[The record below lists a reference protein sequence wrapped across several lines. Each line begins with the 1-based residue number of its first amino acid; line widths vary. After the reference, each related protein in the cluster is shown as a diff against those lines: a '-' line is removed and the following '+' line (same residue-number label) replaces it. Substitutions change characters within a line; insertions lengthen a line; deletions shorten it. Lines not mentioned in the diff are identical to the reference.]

1 MKAGKTS
8 WLAAAAVAVAIFSLA
23 AAPAA
28 GKHHKHHKKA
38 LPRPPATFFGVV
50 GDATNPSDLVRMKA
64 AGVDTIR
71 LLLYWAAAENTP
83 GTYDWSTYD
92 NLIGNVASAGL
103 IPHVQFA
110 ASPAWISSNQNRPPI
125 YSDLQKTAWTNFL
138 TAFTQRYGRGG
149 AFWRDHPGL
158 PYEPV
163 VSFEIWNEANLNREW
178 GGPPN
183 PDDYYTLL
191 ELSAGAINQVDPAA
205 TIIIGGLFPFPSP
218 SFGMGAKGFLR
229 GLYAHPGARGLV
241 DALALHPFTPRV
253 ADLVPTALIFRKLL
267 GKLGSP
273 RTPLWITELGWST
286 SGQGWATNGL
296 HATEPQQ
303 AAKLTRSFTALIR
316 ARKTLRLQRLF
327 WHNWRDSPDPNTDSL
342 FQMGLLRADGSAK
355 PSWGAYRRLAR
366 R

>member
-1 MKAGKTS
+1 MKAGKTW
-8 WLAAAAVAVAIFSLA
+8 WLAAAALAAATLSLA
-23 AAPAA
+23 AAAPAV
-28 GKHHKHHKKA
+28 GKHHKHHKQA
-38 LPRPPATFFGVV
+38 LPKPPATFFGVV
-50 GDATNPSDLVRMKA
+50 GDTPPTDLPRMKA
-64 AGVDTIR
+64 GGADTIR

-92 NLIGNVASAGL
+92 NIIGEVASARL
-103 IPHVQFA
+103 IPHVQFGS
-110 ASPAWISSNQNRPPI
+110 SPAWISSNPNRPPI
-125 YSDLQKTAWTNFL
+125 YSDIQKVAWTNFL

-149 AFWRDHPGL
+149 AFWREHSGL

-191 ELSAGAINQVDPAA
+191 ELSARAINQVDPGAA
-205 TIIIGGLFPFPSP
+205 IIIGGLFPFPS
-218 SFGMGAKGFLR
+218 SQYGMAAKPFLK
-229 GLYAHPGARGLV
+229 GLYAHPGARDLV
-241 DALALHPFTPRV
+241 DALALHPYTPRV

-267 GKLGSP
+267 IKLGSP

-316 ARKTLRLQRLF
+316 ARKTLRLQRIF

-342 FQMGLLRADGSAK
+342 FQMGLLRGDGSAK
-355 PSWGAYRRLAR
+355 PSFRAYRRLAR